1 MCRCGIDQPC
11 DFFQLT
17 LPAEALPVYRMLYLS
32 SSQFPIRMDGDD
44 DILRKALGDIFTDA
58 FNEKEH
64 LDIAFIGN
72 GQEVE
77 FKKVCQPSCEM
88 KC

>member
-1 MCRCGIDQPC
+1 
-11 DFFQLT
+11 
-17 LPAEALPVYRMLYLS
+17 
-32 SSQFPIRMDGDD
+32 MDGDD
-44 DILRKALGDIFTDA
+44 DILGKALGDIFTDA

-77 FKKVCQPSCEM
+77 FKKVCQPFYEM